1 MWSWFRSWGRRWA
14 DWCGDHEMENAIRRH
29 LSSEGYYGGTA
40 KLRGVKLAA
49 VQRPGWLQIFRF
61 DATARLAIE
70 DEDGQADDRRPAD
83 LSVPGRPEHPDSLAP
98 PHRSDAAIYHDL
110 YGLVREDQRSG
121 RVDVR
126 VFRCGDERREL
137 FGRWG
142 EGLLQLRGGQA
153 LGADRSG

>member
-1 MWSWFRSWGRRWA
+1 MWSWFRSVGRRWA

-49 VQRPGWLQIFRF
+49 VQRPGWLQVFRF
-61 DATARLAIE
+61 DATARVAANDD
-70 DEDGQADDRRPAD
+70 DEQTDGRRHTDPIGSHRSA
-83 LSVPGRPEHPDSLAP
+83 RPDSLAS
-98 PHRSDAAIYHDL
+98 PHRSDAAVYHDL

-126 VFRCGDERREL
+126 VFRSGDERREL

-153 LGADRSG
+153 LGANRSG